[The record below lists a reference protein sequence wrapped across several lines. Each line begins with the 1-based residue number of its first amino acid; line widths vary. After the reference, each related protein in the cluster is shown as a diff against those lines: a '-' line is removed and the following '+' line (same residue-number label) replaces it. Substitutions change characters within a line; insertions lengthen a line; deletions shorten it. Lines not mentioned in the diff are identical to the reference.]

1 MLKSPYGNTQKL
13 IIIII
18 IIKNDR
24 HNSAPEH
31 AERGPSFLQGRTR
44 NNIIYLINHDVL
56 QWQLT
61 HVNTGPGIM
70 P

>member
-1 MLKSPYGNTQKL
+1 MRAAHMTDTTQHQSMQRE
-13 IIIII
+13 
-18 IIKNDR
+18 DPHSR
-24 HNSAPEH
+24 
-31 AERGPSFLQGRTR
+31 GRTR
-44 NNIIYLINHDVL
+44 NNIIYLINHDEL